1 MADEGQ
7 TTDGPR
13 LSRRALIGLAGAA
26 GGGVLLGGGGYV
38 ALRGDEDPA
47 AAAAPALEP
56 FHGPNQGG
64 VATEQ
69 QKYLHFAAFDMTA
82 TDRAALVALM
92 QRWTQTAEALA
103 AGTARGVEDP
113 RRLTVTFGFGTS
125 LFDDRFG
132 LGPDRPEALVDIPPF
147 KHDRLDPSVSNGD
160 LCVQVCSEDKVVALH
175 AAGALEAAARG
186 TARMR
191 WAQEGFIRDPLP
203 GEITPRNLFGFKDG
217 SNNLKPAD
225 TAKMQSNVWVGDMD
239 GPGWMAG
246 GSYLVSR
253 RILMQI
259 GEFLPESPPLQED
272 TFGRSKATGAP
283 LGVEGEFS
291 PVDPSKVLPD
301 SHIMMANQRKP
312 GSEAE
317 RILRRSYNYTT
328 GFDPQLSSPTGGLFF
343 LAYQRDPRRQFIQI
357 QKRLDHGDRL
367 TKYVVHQ
374 SSGMWAVPPGIARG
388 GFVGETLLA

>member
-1 MADEGQ
+1 MAEEEQQPGP
-7 TTDGPR
+7 PR

-38 ALRGDEDPA
+38 ALRSGGETVA
-47 AAAAPALEP
+47 AATPAVEP
-56 FHGPNQGG
+56 FHGAHQGG
-64 VATEQ
+64 ILTPQ
-69 QKYLHFAAFDMTA
+69 QRHLHFAAFDVTA
-82 TDRAALVALM
+82 DRRGLTGLM
-92 QRWTQTAEALA
+92 QRWTQAAEALT
-103 AGTARGVEDP
+103 AGRARGIEDP

-132 LGPDRPEALVDIPPF
+132 LAAERPEPLVDIPAF
-147 KHDRLDPSVSNGD
+147 KHDKLDPSVSNGD

-175 AAGALEAAARG
+175 AAAVLEAAARG

-191 WAQEGFIRDPLP
+191 WAQEGFLRDPLP
-203 GEITPRNLFGFKDG
+203 GEKTPRNLFGFKDG
-217 SNNLKPAD
+217 TNNLHPED
-225 TAKMQSNVWVGDMD
+225 TAKMQSNVLVPAMD
-239 GPGWMAG
+239 GPSWMAD

-259 GEFLPESPPLQED
+259 GEFLPETPELQED

-283 LGVEGEFS
+283 LGEVGEFT

-301 SHIMMANQRKP
+301 SHIMMANQRRA

-317 RILRRSYNYTT
+317 RILRRGYNYTN

-343 LAYQRDPRRQFIQI
+343 LAFQRDPRRQFIAI
-357 QKRLDHGDRL
+357 QRRLDHGDRL

-374 SSGMWAVPPGIARG
+374 SSGMFAVPRGVAPG
-388 GFVGETLLA
+388 GFVGETLLG